1 MVPQAERWVIN
12 YKCCCTGSLL
22 VSAYSLALRIR
33 TWWKLFVLSST
44 FLKGLFFF
52 FLFHTSCDIKGWH
65 MGCIVM
71 VKSVSLGS
79 LIDRSWHHSELT
91 PPPQTW
97 WLFDPQ
103 PFTAPHRN
111 TSWSLIGRHEAWS
124 YCRIHQCCFWLGL
137 DLDWESRLFSCL
149 EDLFA
154 SQDWRWRLQWIKVES
169 SWTLPMLPR

>member
-1 MVPQAERWVIN
+1 MLLHWV
-12 YKCCCTGSLL
+12 TVGLSLL
-22 VSAYSLALRIR
+22 FGSKDQNMVKTI
-33 TWWKLFVLSST
+33 SSQQY
-44 FLKGLFFF
+44 LLEGPFF

-124 YCRIHQCCFWLGL
+124 YCRVHQCCFWLGL